1 MKAFF
6 VYAAFVF
13 IYLTISIIIKNVFH
27 NPILSRQISRSF
39 ILSESILLSLYFW
52 YNIKSDIKKYLLIL
66 GPSAVYLL
74 FFQDYFANSD
84 VPSFLPL
91 ATEGI
96 FFILIILFFFYEKI
110 NDISEKQL
118 YHYPSFWISVAFL
131 LNFAGTFFLYLV
143 MVTMAH
149 DPSIKNLYN
158 SIYGMF
164 TVMKNIL
171 LCVAIV
177 TNANERQLYRNDG
190 FRTLPNLEF
199 DV

>member
-6 VYAAFVF
+6 VYTSLVF
-13 IYLTISIIIKNVFH
+13 LFLTIAITVKHFLH
-27 NPILSRQISRSF
+27 QPFLARQITRSF
-39 ILSESILLSLYFW
+39 FLFETVLLAVFYHYNLKTKHKRFFLISGSILIFT
-52 YNIKSDIKKYLLIL
+52 
-66 GPSAVYLL
+66 L
-74 FFQDYFANSD
+74 FLQDYFANSD